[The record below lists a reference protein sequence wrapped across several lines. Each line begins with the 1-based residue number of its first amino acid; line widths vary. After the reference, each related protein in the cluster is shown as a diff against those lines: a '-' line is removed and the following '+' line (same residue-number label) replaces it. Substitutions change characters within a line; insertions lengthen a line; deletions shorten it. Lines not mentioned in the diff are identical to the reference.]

1 MADLNEL
8 NSQLSDLQKQVTGLT
23 TAISNEQNIRD
34 LNLRVGNIPG
44 VLLETQKISTEAK
57 AVNADNQKIKDLQ
70 SQISQAE
77 QVSSNPVPA
86 IPTPTPAPPT
96 PAAPPAPSV
105 MYSCNNYTCSLDT
118 AGQYSSLDDCQKD
131 CTANY
136 ECNRPKLGNPTCMEK
151 SPNKMLKTSVDAQI
165 NSLQAQ
171 ISQLTSTISNEQK
184 IRDLNLEVG
193 NTPGILIETD
203 GISTSAKDL
212 KNLQA
217 KLKTLQNYKLQHG
230 GNAMIDVED
239 QLKRGTNSKTYKK
252 LSECQANCKPL
263 YKCDSDTR
271 RCIVSSDGKFGS
283 LSECE
288 THCTPRFTC
297 DIEDGWTVKIDPQG
311 KFESSEE
318 ASINCKPPLIVPK
331 QRINKEQLDKQKTM
345 ALNIAGDLNSGNFR
359 LKSSGM
365 HLFVW
370 TAIAIL
376 FIALVFYYMSNNTD
390 NALMTVVGIIIA
402 IILIYIIAMWIYN
415 HFFRNGGVKF
425 GAHTY

>member
-44 VLLETQKISTEAK
+44 VLLETEKISTEAK
-57 AVNADNQKIKDLQ
+57 AVNADNQKMKDLQ

-77 QVSSNPVPA
+77 HSSSNPVPA
-86 IPTPTPAPPT
+86 PPTPAPPT

-105 MYSCNNYTCSLDT
+105 MYSCNNYTCSVDT

-193 NTPGILIETD
+193 NTPGVLIET
-203 GISTSAKDL
+203 
-212 KNLQA
+212 
-217 KLKTLQNYKLQHG
+217 
-230 GNAMIDVED
+230 
-239 QLKRGTNSKTYKK
+239 
-252 LSECQANCKPL
+252 
-263 YKCDSDTR
+263 
-271 RCIVSSDGKFGS
+271 
-283 LSECE
+283 
-288 THCTPRFTC
+288 
-297 DIEDGWTVKIDPQG
+297 
-311 KFESSEE
+311 
-318 ASINCKPPLIVPK
+318 
-331 QRINKEQLDKQKTM
+331 
-345 ALNIAGDLNSGNFR
+345 
-359 LKSSGM
+359 
-365 HLFVW
+365 
-370 TAIAIL
+370 
-376 FIALVFYYMSNNTD
+376 
-390 NALMTVVGIIIA
+390 
-402 IILIYIIAMWIYN
+402 
-415 HFFRNGGVKF
+415 
-425 GAHTY
+425 

>member
-44 VLLETQKISTEAK
+44 VLLETQKISNEAK

-86 IPTPTPAPPT
+86 IPTLTPATPT

-105 MYSCNNYTCSLDT
+105 MYSCNNYTCSVDT

-151 SPNKMLKTSVDAQI
+151 APNKMLKTSVDAQI
-165 NSLQAQ
+165 NSLQTQ
-171 ISQLTSTISNEQK
+171 IKGLTSTISNEQK

-193 NTPGILIETD
+193 NTPGVLIETE
-203 GISTSAKDL
+203 GISNSAKALKDL
-212 KNLQA
+212 QT

-271 RCIVSSDGKFGS
+271 RCIVSSHGKFGS

-288 THCTPRFTC
+288 TLCTPRFTC

-359 LKSSGM
+359 LKSTWM